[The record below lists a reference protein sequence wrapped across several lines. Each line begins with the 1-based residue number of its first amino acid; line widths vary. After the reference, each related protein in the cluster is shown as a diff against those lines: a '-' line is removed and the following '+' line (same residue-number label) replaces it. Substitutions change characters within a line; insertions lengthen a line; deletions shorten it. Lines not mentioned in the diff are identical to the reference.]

1 MLRMGFETLIIRTL
15 KKCLR
20 AAVWLT
26 IFIVP
31 LGANLASAQSIKP
44 RPFYIIA
51 HRVNSPAL
59 VEEALRQGANAIEID
74 LRCDASGA
82 WIVSHDAGEAD
93 EPSLPAF
100 LLALRKIAERNSRL
114 SLVLLDVKNL
124 CHEEKS
130 SIRLVE
136 MLEKNLP
143 PKLNVLVTAADA
155 ATARFLALG
164 KSATFRTGSRRA
176 IATYLEDDHKKVAAT
191 FRKAGITHFGFG

>member
-1 MLRMGFETLIIRTL
+1 MLQMGFETLIIRTL

-82 WIVSHDAGEAD
+82 WIVSHDAGEGD

-114 SLVLLDVKNL
+114 SLVFLDVKSL
-124 CHEEKS
+124 CREEV
-130 SIRLVE
+130 IHTLVE
-136 MLEKNLP
+136 MLEKSLP
-143 PKLNVLVTAADA
+143 PKLNVLVTAQMRQQ
-155 ATARFLALG
+155 ARFLALG
-164 KSATFRTGSRRA
+164 KKRDVPNWLTPRSSNLF
-176 IATYLEDDHKKVAAT
+176 
-191 FRKAGITHFGFG
+191 